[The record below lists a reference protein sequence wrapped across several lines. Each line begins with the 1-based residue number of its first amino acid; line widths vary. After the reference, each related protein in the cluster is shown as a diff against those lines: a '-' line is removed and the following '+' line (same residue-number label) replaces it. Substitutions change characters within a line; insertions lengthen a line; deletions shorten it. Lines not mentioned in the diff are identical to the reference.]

1 MFSCNK
7 AVLFLI
13 LGWACAIA
21 MAQSENSMQLPDTEA
36 IAQERIALAEEKKV
50 ILNHFHEASKA
61 CWKQFAVNDCLFKA
75 KQQKYQTLSPLDQRE
90 IALNARQRVLKEL
103 ERQQRISDKTQETP
117 KDKAMP

>member
-7 AVLFLI
+7 AVLFLV

-21 MAQSENSMQLPDTEA
+21 MAQSENSMQLPETEA
-36 IAQERIALAEEKKV
+36 IAQQRVALAEEKKV
-50 ILNHFHEASKA
+50 ILDHFHEASKA

-75 KQQKYQTLSPLDQRE
+75 KQQKYQALSPLDQRD

>member
-1 MFSCNK
+1 MFSYNK
-7 AVLFLI
+7 AVLLLF
-13 LGWACAIA
+13 WAWTCALA
-21 MAQSENSMQLPDTEA
+21 MAQSENSMLLPEIET
-36 IAQERIALAEEKKV
+36 IAEQRTSLAVEKKI
-50 ILNHFHEASKA
+50 ILDHFQETSKA

>member
-36 IAQERIALAEEKKV
+36 IAQQRIALAEEKKV
-50 ILNHFHEASKA
+50 ILDHFHEASKA

>member
-1 MFSCNK
+1 MFSYIK
-7 AVLFLI
+7 AVLLLF
-13 LGWACAIA
+13 WAWTCALA
-21 MAQSENSMQLPDTEA
+21 MAQSENSMLLPEIET
-36 IAQERIALAEEKKV
+36 IAEQRTSLAVEKKI
-50 ILNHFHEASKA
+50 ILDHFQETSKA

-75 KQQKYQTLSPLDQRE
+75 KQQKYQALSPLDQRE

>member
-7 AVLFLI
+7 AALFLI
-13 LGWACAIA
+13 LGWTCAIA
-21 MAQSENSMQLPDTEA
+21 MAQSANSMQLPETEA
-36 IAQERIALAEEKKV
+36 IAQQRIALAEEKKV
-50 ILNHFHEASKA
+50 ILDHFHEASKA

>member
-13 LGWACAIA
+13 LGWTCAIA
-21 MAQSENSMQLPDTEA
+21 MAQSANSMQLPETEA
-36 IAQERIALAEEKKV
+36 IAKQRIALAEEKKV
-50 ILNHFHEASKA
+50 ILDHFHEASKA

-75 KQQKYQTLSPLDQRE
+75 KQLKYQTLSPLDQRE
-90 IALNARQRVLKEL
+90 IALNARQRVFKEL

>member
-21 MAQSENSMQLPDTEA
+21 MAQSENSMQLPETKA
-36 IAQERIALAEEKKV
+36 IAQQRIALAEEKKV
-50 ILNHFHEASKA
+50 ILDHFHEASKA

-75 KQQKYQTLSPLDQRE
+75 KQLKYQTLSPLDQRE

>member
-13 LGWACAIA
+13 LGWTCAIA
-21 MAQSENSMQLPDTEA
+21 MAQSANSMQLPETEA
-36 IAQERIALAEEKKV
+36 ITQQRIALAEEKKV
-50 ILNHFHEASKA
+50 ILDHFHEASKA

-75 KQQKYQTLSPLDQRE
+75 KQQKYQALSPLDQRE
-90 IALNARQRVLKEL
+90 MALNARQRVLKES
-103 ERQQRISDKTQETP
+103 ERQQRIVGKTQDTP

>member
-21 MAQSENSMQLPDTEA
+21 MAQSENSMQLPETKA
-36 IAQERIALAEEKKV
+36 IAQQRIALAEEKKV
-50 ILNHFHEASKA
+50 ILNHFHEASRA

>member
-36 IAQERIALAEEKKV
+36 IAQQRIALAEEKKV

>member
-21 MAQSENSMQLPDTEA
+21 MAQSENSMQLPETKA
-36 IAQERIALAEEKKV
+36 IAQQRIALAEEKKV
-50 ILNHFHEASKA
+50 ILDHFHEASKA

>member
-1 MFSCNK
+1 
-7 AVLFLI
+7 
-13 LGWACAIA
+13 
-21 MAQSENSMQLPDTEA
+21 MAQSANSMQLSETEA
-36 IAQERIALAEEKKV
+36 IAQQRIALAEEKKV
-50 ILNHFHEASKA
+50 ILDHFHEASKT

>member
-50 ILNHFHEASKA
+50 ILNHFHEASRA